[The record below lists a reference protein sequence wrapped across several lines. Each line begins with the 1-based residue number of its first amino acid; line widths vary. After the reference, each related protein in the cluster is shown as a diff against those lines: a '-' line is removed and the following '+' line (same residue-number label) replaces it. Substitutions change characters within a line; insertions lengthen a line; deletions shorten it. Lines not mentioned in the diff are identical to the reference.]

1 MFAYQH
7 PIGPIAEGRLMSMKK
22 RSGTPLI
29 AQIKTVWH
37 DLNQTIY
44 VGDRLRE
51 NLSALTFVS
60 IFTMLL
66 GLVLIVYNFLIQRL
80 PFSDVAVLMSFV
92 TFAAGAA
99 CAFCS
104 RVLKKREIA
113 ILIPTLFCVVVFT
126 VYAVTGYLEGTGIL
140 WSLLLPIGMCYFIS
154 VKLGILLSLY
164 YSLLY
169 FLLAFTP
176 LGARVAAYYTP
187 AFMIRFPLAY
197 FSLSVFTA
205 IAMIQY
211 HRYVLL
217 EIRYTERLNA
227 EVARQTAVAEERA
240 RKIEEMSF
248 LTIQTLA
255 NAIDAKDPYTKGHST
270 RVSQYS
276 VRIAEK
282 LGWNPERISD
292 LRYAALLHDI
302 GKIGVPDSI
311 LNNPKKLSE
320 VEYSII
326 KSHTTM
332 GGDIL
337 RDRTMIRS
345 AEDVARCHHERF
357 DGRGY
362 PAGLK
367 GAEIS
372 EEARIV
378 AIADAFDAMSSNRI
392 YRKACDPEYI
402 RRELEQGRG
411 TQFDPE
417 FTGIF
422 LQLLKEGVLDEI
434 LQKDTPENTGSAES
448 PSALLQE
455 VVEAFAAQNA
465 ADSVDITTGVM
476 SRSAGEG
483 AIAKRM
489 QQESGC
495 FAFVD
500 MDNLK
505 KINDTLGHEAGDKA
519 LRQLGETLRAC
530 LGEENLCCRLGGD
543 EFLLFLPGFT
553 REAAEK
559 QIRILISKF
568 NENKASDPVTSIATL
583 SAGLVM
589 CTPSDT
595 YLTAYNRAD
604 KALYHVKQ
612 NGKNGYSFFNEESE
626 LDTTDVNRL
635 VPGIRSAGRYDGGLN
650 VEYRHFA
657 RLYDF
662 IENLESRFSQ
672 PFKLV
677 LITLTP
683 AEGTGI
689 HIEEQEKAMYYME
702 QAIRQTIRGV
712 DVLTRYSSRQYLV
725 ILVGAKAEGVQGA
738 VDRIFRGYYKMNGSG
753 SFMPGFT
760 VADPEEAKERGTL

>member
-1 MFAYQH
+1 MDRQD
-7 PIGPIAEGRLMSMKK
+7 
-22 RSGTPLI
+22 GTAPGGGLK
-29 AQIKTVWH
+29 AVWR
-37 DLNQTIY
+37 DLNQSIF
-44 VGDRLRE
+44 VGDRLKE
-51 NLSALTFVS
+51 NLSAMTIVS
-60 IFTMLL
+60 VFCALL
-66 GLVLIVYNFLIQRL
+66 GVVLIVANVFFRQRPL
-80 PFSDVAVLMSFV
+80 TSFPVIMSFV
-92 TFAAGAA
+92 TVAAGAG
-99 CAFCS
+99 CAFCC
-104 RVLKKREIA
+104 RVLKRREIA
-113 ILIPTLFCVVVFT
+113 ILIPTLFCIIVFT
-126 VYAVTGYLEGTGIL
+126 VYALTGYLEGTGIL
-140 WSLLLPIGMCYFIS
+140 WSLMLPIGMCYFIS
-154 VKLGILLSLY
+154 VKLGILLSAY

-169 FLLAFTP
+169 FVVFYSP
-176 LGARVAAYYTP
+176 LGAKTAEYYTP
-187 AFMIRFPLAY
+187 AFMYRFPLAY
-197 FSLSVFTA
+197 FSLSVFTV

-217 EIRYTERLNA
+217 EIRHTEWLNA

-240 RKIEEMSF
+240 KKIEEMSF
-248 LTIQTLA
+248 QTIQTLA

-276 VRIAEK
+276 VLIAEE
-282 LGWNPERISD
+282 LGWDPDRISD

-311 LNNPKKLSE
+311 LNNPKRLTE

-332 GGDIL
+332 GSDIL

-345 AEDVARCHHERF
+345 AEDVARSHHERY

-362 PAGLK
+362 PMGLK
-367 GAEIS
+367 GTDIS

-402 RRELEQGRG
+402 RHELEQGRG
-411 TQFDPE
+411 AQFDPE
-417 FTGIF
+417 YAGIF
-422 LQLLKEGVLDEI
+422 LELLQEGRLDGFMD
-434 LQKDTPENTGSAES
+434 QNVSGSAGGTGSS
-448 PSALLQE
+448 SALLQE
-455 VVEAFAAQNA
+455 VVEAFAAQSA
-465 ADSVDITTGVM
+465 ADSIDIATGVM

-489 QQESGC
+489 QQEAGC
-495 FAFVD
+495 FIFVD

-519 LRQLGETLRAC
+519 LRLVGETLQEGA
-530 LGEENLCCRLGGD
+530 GEEGLCCRLGGD
-543 EFLLFLPGFT
+543 EFLLFLSGIE
-553 REAAEK
+553 REEAEK
-559 QIRILISKF
+559 QIRRIISRFDEK
-568 NENKASDPVTSIATL
+568 KAGDAAISVTTL

-589 CTPSDT
+589 CTPADT
-595 YLTAYNRAD
+595 YLSAYNRAD

-612 NGKNGYSFFNEESE
+612 NGKNGYSFYNNETE

-635 VPGIRSAGRYDGGLN
+635 VPGIRNAGSYDGGLN

-662 IENLESRFSQ
+662 IENLEKRFSQ

-677 LITLTP
+677 LVTLEP
-683 AEGTGI
+683 SEGADA
-689 HIEEQEKAMYYME
+689 HIEGQEKAMYYME

-725 ILVGAKAEGVQGA
+725 ILVGAKTEGVQGA
-738 VDRIFRGYYKMNGSG
+738 VDRIFRGYFKMNGSG
-753 SFMPGFT
+753 AFTPSYT
-760 VADPEEAKERGTL
+760 VADPEEAKQRGSL

>member
-1 MFAYQH
+1 
-7 PIGPIAEGRLMSMKK
+7 MKK
-22 RSGTPLI
+22 QNGTSPVSGLK
-29 AQIKTVWH
+29 AVWN
-37 DLNQTIY
+37 DLNQSIY

-51 NLSALTFVS
+51 NLSAMTFVS
-60 IFTMLL
+60 LFSAFL
-66 GLVLIVYNFLIQRL
+66 GLVLIFSNLIVKKKPL
-80 PFSDVAVLMSFV
+80 GDPSVLMSIV
-92 TFAAGAA
+92 TLFAGAG
-99 CAFCS
+99 CAFCC
-104 RVLKKREIA
+104 RVLKRREIA
-113 ILIPTLFCVVVFT
+113 ILIPTLFCVIVFT
-126 VYAVTGYLEGTGIL
+126 VYALTGYLEGTGIL
-140 WSLLLPIGMCYFIS
+140 WSLMLPIGMCYFVS
-154 VKLGILLSLY
+154 VKMGLLLSAY

-169 FLLAFTP
+169 FIVFFSP
-176 LGARVAAYYTP
+176 LGEKMAAYYTP
-187 AFMIRFPLAY
+187 AFMHRFPLAY
-197 FSLSVFTA
+197 FSLSFFTA

-217 EIRYTERLNA
+217 EIDYTDRLNA

-240 RKIEEMSF
+240 KKIEEMSF
-248 LTIQTLA
+248 QTIQTLA

-276 VRIAEK
+276 VLIAEQ
-282 LGWNPERISD
+282 LGWSFERISD

-311 LNNPKKLSE
+311 LNNPKKLTD
-320 VEYSII
+320 VEYDII

-332 GGDIL
+332 GSDIL

-345 AEDVARCHHERF
+345 AEEVALSHHERY
-357 DGRGY
+357 DGHGY

-367 GAEIS
+367 GTEIP

-392 YRKACDPEYI
+392 YRKACEPEYI
-402 RRELEQGRG
+402 LRELEQGRG

-417 FTGIF
+417 YAGIF
-422 LQLLKEGVLDEI
+422 LNLLKNKRLDEI
-434 LQKDTPENTGSAES
+434 INSNPSDNPDHTES
-448 PSALLQE
+448 SSALLQE
-455 VVEAFAAQNA
+455 VVEAFAAQSA
-465 ADSVDITTGVM
+465 ADSIDIATGVM

-489 QQESGC
+489 QLEAGC
-495 FAFVD
+495 FIFVD

-505 KINDTLGHEAGDKA
+505 KINDTLGHESGDKA
-519 LRQLGETLRAC
+519 LRLVGETLLAC
-530 LGEENLCCRLGGD
+530 AEGGLCCRLGGD
-543 EFLLFLPGFT
+543 EFLLFLPGFNK
-553 REAAEK
+553 ESAEK
-559 QIRILISKF
+559 QIRKIISRFDEK
-568 NENKASDPVTSIATL
+568 KAEDPSVAVATL

-589 CTPSDT
+589 CTPSDS

-612 NGKNGYSFFNEESE
+612 NGKNGYSFYNEDSE
-626 LDTTDVNRL
+626 LDTSDVNRL
-635 VPGIRSAGRYDGGLN
+635 VPGIRNTGSYSGGLN

-662 IENLESRFSQ
+662 IENLEKRFSQ

-677 LITLTP
+677 LITLAP
-683 AEGTGI
+683 ADDNGI

-725 ILVGAKAEGVQGA
+725 ILVGAKSEGVHGA
-738 VDRIFRGYYKMNGSG
+738 VDRIFRSYYKMNGSG
-753 SFMPGFT
+753 AFTPSYT
-760 VADPEEAKERGTL
+760 VADPEEAKARGSL

>member
-1 MFAYQH
+1 MDRQD
-7 PIGPIAEGRLMSMKK
+7 
-22 RSGTPLI
+22 GTAPGGGLK
-29 AQIKTVWH
+29 AVWR
-37 DLNQTIY
+37 DLNQSIF
-44 VGDRLRE
+44 VGDRLKE
-51 NLSALTFVS
+51 NLSAMTIVS
-60 IFTMLL
+60 VFCALL
-66 GLVLIVYNFLIQRL
+66 GVVLIVANVFFRQRPL
-80 PFSDVAVLMSFV
+80 TSFPVIMSFV
-92 TFAAGAA
+92 TVAAGAG
-99 CAFCS
+99 CAFCC
-104 RVLKKREIA
+104 RVLKRREIA
-113 ILIPTLFCVVVFT
+113 ILIPTLFCIIVFT
-126 VYAVTGYLEGTGIL
+126 VYALTGYLEGTGIL
-140 WSLLLPIGMCYFIS
+140 WSLMLPIGMCYFIS
-154 VKLGILLSLY
+154 VKLGILLSAY

-169 FLLAFTP
+169 FVVFYSP
-176 LGARVAAYYTP
+176 LGAKTAEYYTP
-187 AFMIRFPLAY
+187 AFMYRFPLAY
-197 FSLSVFTA
+197 FSLSVFTV

-217 EIRYTERLNA
+217 EIRHTEWLNA

-240 RKIEEMSF
+240 KKIEEMSF
-248 LTIQTLA
+248 QTIQTLA

-276 VRIAEK
+276 VLIAEE
-282 LGWNPERISD
+282 LGWDPDRISD

-311 LNNPKKLSE
+311 LNNPKRLTE

-332 GGDIL
+332 GSDIL

-345 AEDVARCHHERF
+345 AEDVARSHHERY

-362 PAGLK
+362 PMGLK
-367 GAEIS
+367 GTDIS

-402 RRELEQGRG
+402 RHELEQGRG
-411 TQFDPE
+411 AQFDPE
-417 FTGIF
+417 YAGIF
-422 LQLLKEGVLDEI
+422 LELLQEGRLDGI
-434 LQKDTPENTGSAES
+434 MDQNVSGSAGGTGSS
-448 PSALLQE
+448 SALLQE
-455 VVEAFAAQNA
+455 VVEAFAAQSA
-465 ADSVDITTGVM
+465 ADSIDIATGVM

-489 QQESGC
+489 QQEAGC
-495 FAFVD
+495 FIFVD

-519 LRQLGETLRAC
+519 LRLVGETLQEGA
-530 LGEENLCCRLGGD
+530 GEEGLCCRLGGD
-543 EFLLFLPGFT
+543 EFLLFLSGIE
-553 REAAEK
+553 REEAEK
-559 QIRILISKF
+559 QIRRIISRFDEK
-568 NENKASDPVTSIATL
+568 KAGDAAISVTTL

-589 CTPSDT
+589 CTPADT
-595 YLTAYNRAD
+595 YLSAYNRAD

-612 NGKNGYSFFNEESE
+612 NGKNGYSFYNNETE

-635 VPGIRSAGRYDGGLN
+635 VPGIRNAGSYDGGLN

-662 IENLESRFSQ
+662 IENLEKRFSQ

-677 LITLTP
+677 LVTLEP
-683 AEGTGI
+683 SEGADA
-689 HIEEQEKAMYYME
+689 HIEGQEKAMYYME

-725 ILVGAKAEGVQGA
+725 ILVGAKTEGVQGA
-738 VDRIFRGYYKMNGSG
+738 VDRIFRGYFKMNGSG
-753 SFMPGFT
+753 AFTPSYT
-760 VADPEEAKERGTL
+760 VADPEEAKQRGSL

>member
-1 MFAYQH
+1 
-7 PIGPIAEGRLMSMKK
+7 MK
-22 RSGTPLI
+22 RQDSATPAKGLK
-29 AQIKTVWH
+29 AVWR
-37 DLNQTIY
+37 DLNQSIY
-44 VGDRLRE
+44 VGDRLKA
-51 NLSALTFVS
+51 NLTAMTFVS
-60 IFTMLL
+60 VFSALL
-66 GLVLIVYNFLIQRL
+66 GIVLLVTNLFFQRRPL
-80 PFSDVAVLMSFV
+80 DSFPVIMSFV
-92 TFAAGAA
+92 TLAAGAG
-99 CAFCS
+99 CAFCCK
-104 RVLKKREIA
+104 VLKRREIA
-113 ILIPTLFCVVVFT
+113 ILIPTLFCAIVFT
-126 VYAVTGYLEGTGIL
+126 VYALTGDLEGTGIL

-154 VKLGILLSLY
+154 VRAGILLSAY

-169 FLLAFTP
+169 FIVFYTP
-176 LGARVAAYYTP
+176 LGAKTAQYYTP
-187 AFMIRFPLAY
+187 AFMFRFPLAY

-217 EIRYTERLNA
+217 EIDYTDRLNA

-240 RKIEEMSF
+240 QKIEQMSF
-248 LTIQTLA
+248 QTIQTLA

-270 RVSQYS
+270 RVSQYA
-276 VRIAEK
+276 VLVAEA
-282 LGWNPERISD
+282 LGWSPERVSD

-311 LNNPKKLSE
+311 LNNPKRLTE
-320 VEYSII
+320 VEFAII

-332 GGDIL
+332 GSDIL
-337 RDRTMIRS
+337 RDRTMIRP
-345 AEDVARCHHERF
+345 AEEVARSHHERY

-367 GAEIS
+367 GTDIS

-392 YRKACDPEYI
+392 YRNACEPEYI
-402 RRELEQGRG
+402 KRELEEGRG

-417 FTGIF
+417 YAEVF
-422 LQLLKEGVLDEI
+422 LKLLDEGRLDSI
-434 LQKDTPENTGSAES
+434 LQQGSAESAGSEGS

-465 ADSVDITTGVM
+465 ADSIDLATGVM

-489 QQESGC
+489 QQEAGC
-495 FAFVD
+495 FIFVD

-505 KINDTLGHEAGDKA
+505 RINDTLGHEAGDKA
-519 LRQLGETLRAC
+519 LRLVGETLQDGA
-530 LGEENLCCRLGGD
+530 GDKGLCCRLGGD
-543 EFLLFLPGFT
+543 EFLLFLPGADK
-553 REAAEK
+553 EGAEK
-559 QIRILISKF
+559 QIRTIISRF
-568 NENKASDPVTSIATL
+568 NEKKAADSAVSIATL

-589 CTPSDT
+589 CTPAET

-612 NGKNGYSFFNEESE
+612 NGKNGYSFYNEETG

-635 VPGIRSAGRYDGGLN
+635 VPGIRNAGSYNGGLN

-662 IENLESRFSQ
+662 IENLEKRFSQ

-677 LITLTP
+677 LITLSP
-683 AEGTGI
+683 AGSADA

-753 SFMPGFT
+753 AFT
-760 VADPEEAKERGTL
+760 PSYTAADPDEAKARGTL

>member
-1 MFAYQH
+1 
-7 PIGPIAEGRLMSMKK
+7 MKK
-22 RSGTPLI
+22 RNGPVPARGLR
-29 AQIKTVWH
+29 AVWR
-37 DLNQTIY
+37 DLNRSIY
-44 VGDRLRE
+44 VGDRLKE
-51 NLSALTFVS
+51 NLTAMTFVS
-60 IFTMLL
+60 IFSALL
-66 GLVLIVYNFLIQRL
+66 GVVLIISNLFFRKRPLASPPVI
-80 PFSDVAVLMSFV
+80 MSFV
-92 TFAAGAA
+92 TLFAGAS
-99 CAFCS
+99 CAFCC
-104 RVLKKREIA
+104 RVLKRREIA
-113 ILIPTLFCVVVFT
+113 ILIPTLFCIIVFT
-126 VYAVTGYLEGTGIL
+126 IYAFTGYLEGTGIL

-154 VKLGILLSLY
+154 VKLGILLSAY
-164 YSLLY
+164 YSILY
-169 FLLAFTP
+169 FVLFLSP
-176 LGARVAAYYTP
+176 LGANTAQYYRP
-187 AFMIRFPLAY
+187 AFMFRFPLAY

-217 EIRYTERLNA
+217 EIEYTDRLNA

-240 RKIEEMSF
+240 KKIEEMSF
-248 LTIQTLA
+248 QTIQTLA

-276 VRIAEK
+276 VLIAEE
-282 LGWNPERISD
+282 LGWEPERVSD

-311 LNNPKKLSE
+311 LNNPKKLTD
-320 VEYSII
+320 VEYAII

-332 GGDIL
+332 GSDIL

-345 AEDVARCHHERF
+345 AEDVARSHHERY

-367 GAEIS
+367 GMEIS

-392 YRKACDPEYI
+392 YRKACTPEYI
-402 RRELEQGRG
+402 QRELEQGRG
-411 TQFDPE
+411 TQFDPG
-417 FTGIF
+417 FADIF
-422 LQLLKEGVLDEI
+422 LKLLKENQLDEI
-434 LQKDTPENTGSAES
+434 INKDASDSAGAAGSS
-448 PSALLQE
+448 SALLQE
-455 VVEAFAAQNA
+455 VVEAFAAQSA
-465 ADSVDITTGVM
+465 ADSIDIATGVM

-495 FAFVD
+495 FIFVD

-505 KINDTLGHEAGDKA
+505 KINDTLGHECGDRA
-519 LRQLGETLRAC
+519 LRLVGETLQAGA
-530 LGEENLCCRLGGD
+530 GENGLCCRLGGD
-543 EFLLFLPGFT
+543 EFLLFLPGVD
-553 REAAEK
+553 RESAEK
-559 QIRILISKF
+559 QIRKIISTFTEK
-568 NENKASDPVTSIATL
+568 KAEDPAISVATL
-583 SAGLVM
+583 SSGLVM
-589 CTPSDT
+589 CTPADN

-612 NGKNGYSFFNEESE
+612 NGKNGYSFYNEESE
-626 LDTTDVNRL
+626 MDTADVNRL
-635 VPGIRSAGRYDGGLN
+635 VPGIRKAGSYDGGLN

-662 IENLESRFSQ
+662 IENLEKRFSQ

-677 LITLTP
+677 LITLSP
-683 AEGTGI
+683 DDQADA

-725 ILVGAKAEGVQGA
+725 ILVGAKPEGVQSA

-753 SFMPGFT
+753 AFTPSYT
-760 VADPEEAKERGTL
+760 VADPEEAKERGSL

>member
-1 MFAYQH
+1 MDRQD
-7 PIGPIAEGRLMSMKK
+7 
-22 RSGTPLI
+22 GTAPGGGLK
-29 AQIKTVWH
+29 AVWR
-37 DLNQTIY
+37 DLNQSIF
-44 VGDRLRE
+44 VGDRLKE
-51 NLSALTFVS
+51 NLSAMTIVS
-60 IFTMLL
+60 VFCALL
-66 GLVLIVYNFLIQRL
+66 GVVLIVANVFFRQRPL
-80 PFSDVAVLMSFV
+80 TSFPVIMSFV
-92 TFAAGAA
+92 TVAAGAG
-99 CAFCS
+99 CAFCC
-104 RVLKKREIA
+104 RVLKRREIA
-113 ILIPTLFCVVVFT
+113 ILIPTLFCIIVFT
-126 VYAVTGYLEGTGIL
+126 VYALTGYLEGTGIL
-140 WSLLLPIGMCYFIS
+140 WSLMLPIGMCYFIS
-154 VKLGILLSLY
+154 VKLGILLSAY

-169 FLLAFTP
+169 FVVFYSP
-176 LGARVAAYYTP
+176 FGAKTAEYYTP
-187 AFMIRFPLAY
+187 AFMYRFPLAY
-197 FSLSVFTA
+197 FSLSVFTV

-217 EIRYTERLNA
+217 EIRHTEWLNA

-240 RKIEEMSF
+240 KKIEEMSF
-248 LTIQTLA
+248 QTIQTLA

-276 VRIAEK
+276 VLIAEE
-282 LGWNPERISD
+282 LGWDPDRVSD

-311 LNNPKKLSE
+311 LNNPKRLTE

-332 GGDIL
+332 GSDIL

-345 AEDVARCHHERF
+345 AEDVARSHHERY

-362 PAGLK
+362 PMGLK
-367 GAEIS
+367 GTDIS

-402 RRELEQGRG
+402 RHELEQGRG
-411 TQFDPE
+411 AQFDPE
-417 FTGIF
+417 YAGIF
-422 LQLLKEGVLDEI
+422 LELLQEGRLDGI
-434 LQKDTPENTGSAES
+434 MDQNVSGSAGGTGSS
-448 PSALLQE
+448 SALLQE
-455 VVEAFAAQNA
+455 VVEAFAAQSA
-465 ADSVDITTGVM
+465 ADSIDIATGVM

-489 QQESGC
+489 QQEAGC
-495 FAFVD
+495 FIFVD

-519 LRQLGETLRAC
+519 LRLVGETLQEGA
-530 LGEENLCCRLGGD
+530 GEEGLCCRLGGD
-543 EFLLFLPGFT
+543 EFLLFLSGIE
-553 REAAEK
+553 REEAEK
-559 QIRILISKF
+559 QIRRIISRFDEK
-568 NENKASDPVTSIATL
+568 KAGDAAISVTTL

-589 CTPSDT
+589 CTPADT
-595 YLTAYNRAD
+595 YLSAYNRAD

-612 NGKNGYSFFNEESE
+612 NGKNGYSFYNNETE

-635 VPGIRSAGRYDGGLN
+635 VPGIRNAGSYDGGLN

-662 IENLESRFSQ
+662 IENLEKRFSQ

-677 LITLTP
+677 LVTLEP
-683 AEGTGI
+683 SEGADA
-689 HIEEQEKAMYYME
+689 HIEGQEKAMYYME

-725 ILVGAKAEGVQGA
+725 ILVGAKTEGVQGA
-738 VDRIFRGYYKMNGSG
+738 VDRIFRGYFKMNGSG
-753 SFMPGFT
+753 AFTPSYT
-760 VADPEEAKERGTL
+760 VADPEEAKQRGSL

>member
-1 MFAYQH
+1 MDRQD
-7 PIGPIAEGRLMSMKK
+7 
-22 RSGTPLI
+22 GTAPGGGLK
-29 AQIKTVWH
+29 AVWR
-37 DLNQTIY
+37 DLNQSIF
-44 VGDRLRE
+44 VGDRLKE
-51 NLSALTFVS
+51 NLSAMTIVS
-60 IFTMLL
+60 VFCALL
-66 GLVLIVYNFLIQRL
+66 GVVLIVANVFFRQRPL
-80 PFSDVAVLMSFV
+80 TSFPVIMSFV
-92 TFAAGAA
+92 TVAAGAG
-99 CAFCS
+99 CAFCC
-104 RVLKKREIA
+104 RVLKRREIA
-113 ILIPTLFCVVVFT
+113 ILIPTLFCIIVFT
-126 VYAVTGYLEGTGIL
+126 VYALTGYLEGTGIL
-140 WSLLLPIGMCYFIS
+140 WSLMLPIGMCYFIS
-154 VKLGILLSLY
+154 VKLGILLSAY

-169 FLLAFTP
+169 FVVFYSP
-176 LGARVAAYYTP
+176 LGAKTAEYYTP
-187 AFMIRFPLAY
+187 AFMYRFPLAY
-197 FSLSVFTA
+197 FSLSVFTV

-217 EIRYTERLNA
+217 EIRHTEWLNA

-240 RKIEEMSF
+240 KKIEEMSF
-248 LTIQTLA
+248 QTIQTLA

-276 VRIAEK
+276 VLIAEE
-282 LGWNPERISD
+282 LGWDPDRISD

-311 LNNPKKLSE
+311 LNNPKRLTE

-332 GGDIL
+332 GSDIL

-345 AEDVARCHHERF
+345 AEDVARSHHERY

-362 PAGLK
+362 PMGLK
-367 GAEIS
+367 GTDIS

-378 AIADAFDAMSSNRI
+378 AIADAFDAMSSNRV

-402 RRELEQGRG
+402 RHELEQGRG
-411 TQFDPE
+411 AQFDPE
-417 FTGIF
+417 YAGIF
-422 LQLLKEGVLDEI
+422 LELLQEGRLDGI
-434 LQKDTPENTGSAES
+434 MDQNVSGSAGGTGSS
-448 PSALLQE
+448 SALLQE
-455 VVEAFAAQNA
+455 VVEAFAAQSA
-465 ADSVDITTGVM
+465 ADSIDIATGVM

-489 QQESGC
+489 QQEAGC
-495 FAFVD
+495 FIFVD

-519 LRQLGETLRAC
+519 LRLVGETLQEGA
-530 LGEENLCCRLGGD
+530 GEEGLCCRLGGD
-543 EFLLFLPGFT
+543 EFLLFLSGIE
-553 REAAEK
+553 REEAEK
-559 QIRILISKF
+559 QIRRIISRFDEK
-568 NENKASDPVTSIATL
+568 KAGDAAISVTTL

-589 CTPSDT
+589 CTPADT
-595 YLTAYNRAD
+595 YLSAYNRAD

-612 NGKNGYSFFNEESE
+612 NGKNGYSFYNNETE

-635 VPGIRSAGRYDGGLN
+635 VPGIRNAGSYDGGLN

-662 IENLESRFSQ
+662 IENLEKRFSQ

-677 LITLTP
+677 LVTLEP
-683 AEGTGI
+683 SEGADA
-689 HIEEQEKAMYYME
+689 HIEGQEKAMYYME

-725 ILVGAKAEGVQGA
+725 ILVGAKTEGVQGA
-738 VDRIFRGYYKMNGSG
+738 VDRIFRGYFKMNGSG
-753 SFMPGFT
+753 AFTPSYT
-760 VADPEEAKERGTL
+760 VADPEEAKQRGSL